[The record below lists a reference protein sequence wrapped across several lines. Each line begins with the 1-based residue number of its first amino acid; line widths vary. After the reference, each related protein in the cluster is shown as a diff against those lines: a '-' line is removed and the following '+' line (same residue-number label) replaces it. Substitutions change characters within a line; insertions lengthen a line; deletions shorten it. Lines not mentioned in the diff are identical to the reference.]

1 MGSISVDK
9 INFRYDKKLILN
21 DITFKVKIPSLISVV
36 GPNNC
41 GKTTLI
47 RCLCGSV
54 PTEDVITIDDTLLSK
69 KTVRKYSRSIGVVFS
84 GDFKQFLFSKVFD
97 EITFPLCNLNY
108 SKKKIKDQTR
118 YISKLLF
125 IEDILNKSTG
135 ELTKVEKI
143 KVLIATSIIHHPKVL
158 LLDDIL
164 VGLSNSEKE
173 NILLLLKRVIREMEI
188 IVIMTSSSLED
199 AIYSDALLILDQG
212 IVRYSGRIAD
222 ILEHD
227 NALTKM
233 GIEIP
238 VMMDMSL
245 KLKFYNLLN
254 QVILNEEEMVDALWD

>member
-1 MGSISVDK
+1 MSSFSVDK
-9 INFRYDKKLILN
+9 LNFNYNNKQILN
-21 DITFKVKIPSLISVV
+21 DITFKIKVPSLISVV
-36 GPNNC
+36 GPNNS

-47 RCLCGSV
+47 KCLSGV
-54 PTEDVITIDDTLLSK
+54 LPTEDVISIDDTLLSK
-69 KTVRKYSRSIGVVFS
+69 KTIRKYSRSVGEVFS
-84 GDFKQFLFSKVFD
+84 GDVKQFLFSRVLD

-108 SKKKIKDQTR
+108 SKKKIKDQAK

-125 IEDILNKSTG
+125 IESILNKSTG
-135 ELTKVEKI
+135 ELTKLEKI
-143 KVLIATSIIHHPKVL
+143 KVLIATNIIHHPKVL

-164 VGLSNSEKE
+164 VGLSRDEKE
-173 NILLLLKRVIREMEI
+173 NILLLLKRVIREMQI
-188 IVIMTSSSLED
+188 IVFMTTSNLED

-212 IVRYSGRIAD
+212 TIRYSGRLSD

-238 VMMDMSL
+238 IMMDMSL

-254 QVILNEEEMVDALWD
+254 QVILNEKEMVDALWD